1 MKRRSP
7 AGATYP
13 PICPTPRRSSRL
25 DAFLPADAIVVA
37 SDLTRASATA
47 DRIAGKR
54 ARLPDM
60 PQLREFD
67 FGAWDGLDF
76 AAVAARDPELS
87 RAFWDTP
94 GDVAAPNGESFNAVG
109 ARASTAIE
117 GLARDHPGTDLIA
130 VAHMGVIM
138 AHIGL
143 SAGLGLKAALSHQIE
158 PLSVTCLDR
167 IGEDGPSGWSITSPD
182 GAHQRSAIDLS
193 GMCPP
198 YGTMTYKLLIGQR
211 GHSSWSLRGWLP
223 FAVFDIDVAVQTTR
237 IYSDAFK
244 PDVAAFGG
252 AGTVPVVKTPTGA
265 S

>member
-1 MKRRSP
+1 LVARLWWVRHGPTHEKAFTGWRDVP
-7 AGATYP
+7 ADLSDTAAL
-13 PICPTPRRSSRL
+13 SRL

-67 FGAWDGLDF
+67 FGAWDGLGF

-167 IGEDGPSGWSITSPD
+167 IGVGW
-182 GAHQRSAIDLS
+182 
-193 GMCPP
+193 
-198 YGTMTYKLLIGQR
+198 
-211 GHSSWSLRGWLP
+211 
-223 FAVFDIDVAVQTTR
+223 AVRLVNHLA
-237 IYSDAFK
+237 
-244 PDVAAFGG
+244 
-252 AGTVPVVKTPTGA
+252 
-265 S
+265 

>member
-1 MKRRSP
+1 
-7 AGATYP
+7 
-13 PICPTPRRSSRL
+13 
-25 DAFLPADAIVVA
+25 
-37 SDLTRASATA
+37 
-47 DRIAGKR
+47 
-54 ARLPDM
+54 M

-67 FGAWDGLDF
+67 FGAWDGLGF

-167 IGEDGPSGWSITSPD
+167 IGEGW
-182 GAHQRSAIDLS
+182 
-193 GMCPP
+193 
-198 YGTMTYKLLIGQR
+198 
-211 GHSSWSLRGWLP
+211 
-223 FAVFDIDVAVQTTR
+223 AVRLVNHLA
-237 IYSDAFK
+237 
-244 PDVAAFGG
+244 
-252 AGTVPVVKTPTGA
+252 
-265 S
+265 